1 MEETVTDTNETK
13 TKTNV
18 PKEPN
23 DCSSERKGRFDNE
36 LRESHDHVF
45 KVTVE
50 GKHKTLQENTF
61 KITF

>member
-1 MEETVTDTNETK
+1 MY
-13 TKTNV
+13 
-18 PKEPN
+18 PKNPTIAHQ
-23 DCSSERKGRFDNE
+23 SRKGRFDYE
-36 LRESHDHVF
+36 LRVSHEHVF